1 MDIERVNDTT
11 IKFFIT
17 YKDIESRGFERDEI
31 WYNRERG
38 EELFFEMMNEANN
51 RDDFELDG
59 PLWIQVHALDRGLE
73 ILVTRGQ
80 VTDGNM
86 KLEVP
91 GWQEKHSYANDSEEG
106 ENSSQILEQDEVNG
120 EPLELVIGF
129 KDFEDII
136 DLSHSFAVTNL
147 DNSLYHFEG
156 QYFLHILFDD
166 EQYSEDEQDNMLSHI
181 LEYGFESDMSIH
193 RIEEYGKCIIQ
204 AEALPVL
211 RDQFSPR

>member
-1 MDIERVNDTT
+1 MEIERVNDTT

-80 VTDGNM
+80 VSDGNM

-91 GWQEKHSYANDSEEG
+91 DWKDKNSLDEDSQTSDEV
-106 ENSSQILEQDEVNG
+106 SQVLEQDEG
-120 EPLELVIGF
+120 ESEPLELMIGF
-129 KDFEDII
+129 RDFEDII
-136 DLSHSFAVTNL
+136 DLSHSFVGPNL
-147 DNSLYHFEG
+147 DNRLFHFEG

-181 LEYGFESDMSIH
+181 LEYGFESDITIH
-193 RIEEYGKCIIQ
+193 RVQEYGKCILE
-204 AEALPVL
+204 AEALGAL
-211 RDQFSPR
+211 RSQFAMR

>member
-1 MDIERVNDTT
+1 MEIERVNDTT

-80 VTDGNM
+80 VSDGNM
-86 KLEVP
+86 KLEGP
-91 GWQEKHSYANDSEEG
+91 DW
-106 ENSSQILEQDEVNG
+106 
-120 EPLELVIGF
+120 
-129 KDFEDII
+129 KDK
-136 DLSHSFAVTNL
+136 
-147 DNSLYHFEG
+147 NSL
-156 QYFLHILFDD
+156 D
-166 EQYSEDEQDNMLSHI
+166 EDSQT
-181 LEYGFESDMSIH
+181 SD
-193 RIEEYGKCIIQ
+193 
-204 AEALPVL
+204 
-211 RDQFSPR
+211 